1 MTNRPGKDSR
11 GLSKLPNFGKPG
23 GATHP
28 LDTALRKLF
37 PHKFWKRREGP
48 IKRSTVLAG
57 REIQIR
63 LGFIAGGGAV
73 RGGENGIRTN
83 ALIDVFA

>member
-1 MTNRPGKDSR
+1 MTNRPAKDSR

-23 GATHP
+23 GA
-28 LDTALRKLF
+28 
-37 PHKFWKRREGP
+37 
-48 IKRSTVLAG
+48 ISTGYRFEETVSAQVLEKARGTDKKSPVLAG

>member
-1 MTNRPGKDSR
+1 MTNRPAKDSR

-48 IKRSTVLAG
+48 IKSPRFWLEEKFRYGSVLL
-57 REIQIR
+57 RVEER
-63 LGFIAGGGAV
+63 LGEA
-73 RGGENGIRTN
+73 RT
-83 ALIDVFA
+83 VFERTR

>member
-23 GATHP
+23 GAT
-28 LDTALRKLF
+28 
-37 PHKFWKRREGP
+37 
-48 IKRSTVLAG
+48 STGYCFEETVSAQVLEKARGTDKKSPVLAG

>member
-1 MTNRPGKDSR
+1 MTNRPAKDSR

-23 GATHP
+23 GAT
-28 LDTALRKLF
+28 
-37 PHKFWKRREGP
+37 
-48 IKRSTVLAG
+48 STGSTGFEETVSAQVLEKARGTDKKSPVLAG